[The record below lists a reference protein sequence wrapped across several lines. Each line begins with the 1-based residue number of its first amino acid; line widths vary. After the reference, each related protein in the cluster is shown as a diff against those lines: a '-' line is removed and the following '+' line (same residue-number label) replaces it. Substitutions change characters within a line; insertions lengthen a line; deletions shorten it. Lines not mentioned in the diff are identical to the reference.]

1 MAAGPVRA
9 TLDVDGATHEVAID
23 RKAGTVTVDGEAFK
37 VALERNGAG
46 LVVRVGDRRLHVQV
60 GDGKA
65 EVEGEALAWKVTA
78 IGAAAGAEGAA
89 SSHGARVKP
98 PMNGKLDRM
107 LANVGQTVAKGD
119 ILFVLEAMKMQ
130 NEVRSPMAGV
140 VTAVHGTVGGAVEPS
155 QTLVEIAPA

>member
-1 MAAGPVRA
+1 MTAGPTRA
-9 TLDVDGATHEVAID
+9 TVDVDGVPHDVVLD
-23 RKAGTVTVDGEAFK
+23 RKAGTVTVDGETFA

-46 LVVRVGDRRLHVQV
+46 LVVRIGERRLHVRL
-60 GDGKA
+60 GEGTAD
-65 EVEGEALAWKVTA
+65 VEGEVVAWRVTA
-78 IGAAAGAEGAA
+78 IGSAAGGPGGAAAT
-89 SSHGARVKP
+89 GARVKP

-107 LANVGQTVAKGD
+107 LAKVGQAVAKGD

-155 QTLVEIAPA
+155 QVLVEIGPA